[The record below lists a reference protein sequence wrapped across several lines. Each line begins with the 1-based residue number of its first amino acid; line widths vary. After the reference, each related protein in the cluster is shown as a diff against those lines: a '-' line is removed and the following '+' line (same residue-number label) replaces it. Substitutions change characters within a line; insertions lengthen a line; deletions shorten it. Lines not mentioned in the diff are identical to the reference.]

1 MAKRAITNLVS
12 EGVEYVKGK
21 VYSTE
26 SVAHLDQTNF
36 EDVSDEALE
45 TGTTPE
51 GEGDANVEGDLDS
64 EQKEEGDVTP
74 GEGEENAD
82 EETKEEGGTT
92 PEGEGSQEN
101 AGGESLE

>member
-21 VYSTE
+21 VYSAE

-36 EDVSDEALE
+36 EDVSDDALE
-45 TGTTPE
+45 AETETAPE
-51 GEGDANVEGDLDS
+51 GEVEGDLDS
-64 EQKEEGDVTP
+64 EQKEEEGDANP

-82 EETKEEGGTT
+82 EEAKEEGETA
-92 PEGEGSQEN
+92 PEGEESQEN